1 MQIAKQLSDEAVLA
15 ELGERIA
22 RQRIDRELTQAR
34 LAEQAGIAKRTLER
48 IEAGSSAQLSS
59 LIRVL
64 RALNLLESLDALI
77 PAAAPGPL
85 DWLKR
90 DGKPR
95 QRASSR
101 AADQPPAKTWRWDDE
116 V

>member
-1 MQIAKQLSDEAVLA
+1 MQIDKQLSDNAVLA

-48 IEAGSSAQLSS
+48 MEAGSSAQLSS

-77 PAAAPGPL
+77 PGAGPGPL

-90 DGKPR
+90 DGKRR

-101 AADQPPAKTWRWDDE
+101 AADKSAAKSWSWDGE
-116 V
+116 E